1 MSQPWKPSPTPP
13 AGRRD
18 PLGAPW
24 PGLIPLRPL
33 GLGDVFGA
41 AWRLVRTHAS
51 LLCLVA
57 LGGTLLG
64 GAAVFGVLALFP
76 DGSAAAETAWLRRF
90 EAGRPELPPLS
101 LVLPLVVGAVISY
114 LTIIV
119 VSGLATALVGDASVG
134 RTTTTRAALDRMRG
148 RWPALLAVSVVVAVL
163 VMAGLLLFLVP
174 GFIVLAVLLLAA
186 PVVVLE
192 KAGAAEALRRSARL
206 TRGVRARILGIAV
219 LAQLITSLI
228 SSALLSVLPDSATV
242 SATVVALAVQA
253 LVSAVTVPW
262 TASVIALLYVDTRIR
277 KEGLAQNLLHASM
290 RQV

>member
-18 PLGAPW
+18 PQGAPW

-33 GLGDVFGA
+33 GVGDVFGA
-41 AWRLVRTHAS
+41 AWRLVRTHAA

-57 LGGTLLG
+57 LAGTLLG

-76 DGSAAAETAWLRRF
+76 DDAPAAETAWLRRF
-90 EAGRPELPPLS
+90 EAGRFELPPLS
-101 LVLPLVVGAVISY
+101 LVLPLLVGAVFSY
-114 LTIIV
+114 LTIIA
-119 VSGLATALVGDASVG
+119 VSGLATALVGDASLG
-134 RTTTTRAALDRMRG
+134 RTPTARAVLDRMRG
-148 RWPALLAVSVVVAVL
+148 RWVALVAVSVVVAVL
-163 VMAGLLLFLVP
+163 VLAGLMLFLVP
-174 GFIVLAVLLLAA
+174 GFLVLSVLLLAA

-192 KAGAAEALRRSARL
+192 KAGAVAALQRSARL

-219 LAQLITSLI
+219 LAQLIASLV
-228 SSALLSVLPDSATV
+228 SSALLGLLPDSATV

-253 LVSAVTVPW
+253 LVAAVTVPW
-262 TASVIALLYVDTRIR
+262 TAGVIALLYVDTRIR
-277 KEGLAQNLLHASM
+277 KEGLAQNLLQASM